1 MIRPVLLTAALLATS
16 GCFIGGSERPAI
28 ASDGNCR
35 NEPLEPFVG
44 AQATG
49 DAGSAMLRAS
59 GAQLIQ
65 WISPDEMVTQ
75 EFRQN
80 RVRVQLDSTGRI
92 QSARCG

>member
-16 GCFIGGSERPAI
+16 ACFTGGSEPPAF

-44 AQATG
+44 RQASVE
-49 DAGSAMLRAS
+49 AGSAMMQAS
-59 GAQLIQ
+59 GAKLIQ

-75 EFRQN
+75 EFRQD
-80 RVRVQLDSTGRI
+80 RLRIQLDSAGRV